1 MEALLLRPEEAREL
15 WCKPGGHL
23 NSLNFG
29 LLQVLTTHQA
39 THTNPKDNRGPHST
53 APTSQGTP
61 LPPTTLQRV
70 YSLITWKEITLSPRP
85 ALLTASHLYSADTL
99 AAWMTRVLTVCGQ
112 TSFKPWTMQAEHA
125 HTHTHTPSPDPS
137 VPTAAAFAFQTARR
151 PPSEVSSSNEAVVH
165 RMQTCFGNPQGFTL
179 MCVMHTFQF
188 PRVQN
193 QNYLSM
199 GVYTGWHC
207 GFCFSSINCG

>member
-1 MEALLLRPEEAREL
+1 MQARRPPEQSQLRSPSSPNYTPGYSH
-15 WCKPGGHL
+15 KPQG
-23 NSLNFG
+23 
-29 LLQVLTTHQA
+29 QQRA
-39 THTNPKDNRGPHST
+39 PQHST
-53 APTSQGTP
+53 HFPRDSP
-61 LPPTTLQRV
+61 PPTTLQRV

-99 AAWMTRVLTVCGQ
+99 AAWMTRVLTVCGH

-125 HTHTHTPSPDPS
+125 HTHTHTPRARIHQSPQPLR
-137 VPTAAAFAFQTARR
+137 PAFAFQTARR